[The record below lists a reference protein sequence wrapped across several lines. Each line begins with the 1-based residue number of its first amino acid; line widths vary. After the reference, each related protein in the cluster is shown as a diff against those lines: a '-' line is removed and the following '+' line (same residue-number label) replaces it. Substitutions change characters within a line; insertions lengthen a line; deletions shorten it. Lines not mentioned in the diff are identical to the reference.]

1 MKLLLKKELFLGN
14 TQMQEFICL
23 SSAQNIFSSWS
34 KWNRR
39 RMKLGF
45 NLVYL
50 DV

>member
-23 SSAQNIFSSWS
+23 SNTQNIFLSWS

-39 RMKLGF
+39 WMKLGF
-45 NLVYL
+45 NVVYL
-50 DV
+50 NV